1 MSKVMIWPDIYREQG
16 HWLPCVTLAKSLQNA
31 GLTVRFMGIPDTQSI
46 ISPYASLTTYFTTIL
61 ADIYPAG
68 YSSENTLEPL
78 DQRWKPAHILPI
90 VGRPASPGVPAVPG
104 ELDTIFTGTGA
115 PDLLVS
121 GYFTALETLLIHWK
135 YGTKFVIITTFLR
148 HPADLPSLHAKTK
161 LLYMQ
166 PALAQAI
173 IDGVVPAAQKGMSI
187 DDFVAPLDARP
198 EIIPCSKQFD
208 FTDPDWVHAANVSY
222 VEPMILRSALD
233 STPPPPDP
241 TESGAVAVPATQR
254 LIFGTSGSQVQD
266 YEFLAR
272 QLFLNLIAMMQ
283 TQGMSSYFL
292 VLAVG
297 DKLDAALRVQ
307 FGMDVNPSQGFPP
320 NVAWFPWVSQL
331 DIMKQADVVFMH
343 GGLATIKESIWEQV
357 PIVII
362 PLGKDQ
368 LDNALRV
375 QRNGVGVV
383 SQVQDLAPLDLRKL
397 LTTATAST
405 WVRQN
410 LASMQGI
417 FAAAENQSP
426 KPSVT
431 IINAAIAAP

>member
-1 MSKVMIWPDIYREQG
+1 MPNVMIWPDIYREQG
-16 HWLPCVTLAKSLQNA
+16 HWLPCVALAKTLQNN
-31 GLTVRFMGIPDTQSI
+31 GYTVRFMGIADTLSI
-46 ISPYASLTTYFTTIL
+46 ISPYMNPATYFTTIFP
-61 ADIYPAG
+61 DIYPAG

-78 DQRWKPAHILPI
+78 DQRWKPEHLLPML
-90 VGRPASPGVPAVPG
+90 RPLATKSG
-104 ELDTIFTGTGA
+104 ELDSVFTGTGA
-115 PDLLVS
+115 PNLLVS
-121 GYFTALETLLIHWK
+121 GYFTALETLIIYWR
-135 YGTKFVIITTFLR
+135 YSIPFVVITTYLR
-148 HPADLPSLHAKTK
+148 HPHDLPSLHAKTK

-173 IDGVVPAAQKGMSI
+173 IDMAVPPAKKGMSI
-187 DDFVAPLDARP
+187 DDFVSPMNVSP
-198 EIIPCSKQFD
+198 EIIPCPQAFD
-208 FTDPDWVHAANVSY
+208 FTDPDWVHNSNVSY
-222 VEPMILRSALD
+222 VEPMVIRTSLD
-233 STPPPPDP
+233 GTAPPVDP
-241 TESGAVAVPATQR
+241 TENAAYSPPVQVPSTKR

-272 QLFLNLIAMMQ
+272 QMFLNLISMMQ
-283 TQGMSSYFL
+283 TQGMDQYFL

-307 FGMDVNPSQGFPP
+307 FGMDVNPAQGFPP

-375 QRNGVGVV
+375 QRTGVGVV
-383 SQVQDLAPLDLRKL
+383 SQVQQLAPLDLRKL
-397 LTTATAST
+397 LTTATTST
-405 WVRQN
+405 WVRNN
-410 LASMQGI
+410 LATMRAT
-417 FAAAENQSP
+417 FAAADGANPTASF
-426 KPSVT
+426 T
-431 IINAAIAAP
+431 IIKNFLATL

>member
-16 HWLPCVTLAKSLQNA
+16 HWLPCVTLAKTLQTA
-31 GLTVRFMGIPDTQSI
+31 GYTVRFMGIPDTQSI
-46 ISPYASLTTYFTTIL
+46 ISPYASPATYFTTIL
-61 ADIYPAG
+61 SDIYPAG

-78 DQRWKPAHILPI
+78 DQRWKPAHVIPI
-90 VGRPASPGVPAVPG
+90 ARSPG
-104 ELDTIFTGTGA
+104 ELDAVFTGPSA
-115 PDLLVS
+115 PNLLVS
-121 GYFTALETLLIHWK
+121 GYFTALETLLIYWK
-135 YGTKFVIITTFLR
+135 YGIKFVIITTFLR
-148 HPADLPSLHAKTK
+148 HPHDLPSLHAKTK

-173 IDGVVPAAQKGMSI
+173 IDMVVPAAQKGMSI
-187 DDFVAPLDARP
+187 DDFVAPMNGQP
-198 EIIPCSKQFD
+198 EIIPCPQAFD
-208 FTDPDWVHAANVSY
+208 FSDPDWVHNANVSY
-222 VEPMILRSALD
+222 VEPMIVRSALD

-241 TESGAVAVPATQR
+241 TESGGVAVPATKR

-272 QLFLNLIAMMQ
+272 QMFLNLISMMQ
-283 TQGMSSYFL
+283 TQGMDSYFL

-307 FGMDVNPSQGFPP
+307 FGMDVNPSQGFPA

-375 QRNGVGVV
+375 QRTGVGVV
-383 SQVQDLAPLDLRKL
+383 SQVQELAPLDLRKL

-405 WVRQN
+405 WIRQN
-410 LASMQGI
+410 LATMQGI

-426 KPSVT
+426 RASVT
-431 IINAAIAAP
+431 IIKSVVAP